1 MTELL
6 LEKIRHFLCFKMDH
20 IHTTVLLLLPLELNY
35 YYVFTWV
42 KLWYLISFLFC
53 LLSFEPPNC
62 VPPKCTPLPHVIC
75 SPIYYYLNKE
85 PYKFPHP
92 FLSYFLSS
100 ITSNTSLYFIK
111 WGKTKNNSTIFNIPQ
126 VRFWPIR

>member
-53 LLSFEPPNC
+53 FSFEPLQLCSTQMYPPPPMYVWGPNPQFFTPTWKKIFLSLTLLKIC
-62 VPPKCTPLPHVIC
+62 CCFLEEEILCTLLLSI
-75 SPIYYYLNKE
+75 LNKAVIW
-85 PYKFPHP
+85 Y
-92 FLSYFLSS
+92 L
-100 ITSNTSLYFIK
+100 
-111 WGKTKNNSTIFNIPQ
+111 KTPQ
-126 VRFWPIR
+126 E